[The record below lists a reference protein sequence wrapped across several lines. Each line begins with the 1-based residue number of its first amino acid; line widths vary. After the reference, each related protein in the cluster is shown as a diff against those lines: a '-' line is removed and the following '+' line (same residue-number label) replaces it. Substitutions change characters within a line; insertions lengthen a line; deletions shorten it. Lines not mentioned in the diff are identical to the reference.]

1 VANCNETRNGATRWI
16 RWIARIWGGLVLV
29 FALLILGNYASN
41 WLTTG
46 EADPY
51 AAEDYPPI
59 ENLPPLLMFLA
70 ALGSGIAWRWEGVGG
85 AITVISQLVAL
96 PVLLIHWPIGDGFP
110 RYLVAPYGLWMIVT
124 IPGILFLVCWWR
136 SRGSSRTGTSE
147 E

>member
-85 AITVISQLVAL
+85 AITVVSQLVAL
-96 PVLLIHWPIGDGFP
+96 PVLLIHWPITDGFP